1 MITYRKL
8 TQRPGMFR
16 NLCGLSQE
24 EFDALCREWVYADAV
39 GRATATHRREGQ
51 QPRRRAP
58 GAGRKYVLDAP
69 TRLLA
74 ALVWLKLYPTWPV
87 LGFLFGVE
95 ESAVRRSTQ
104 DVLRRL
110 EAMAV
115 FPLEQR
121 TPGSPASPASGAG
134 SQERP
139 REHPREHPQEPAPK
153 RPRGRSL
160 AEVVQDEPVL
170 QMLIDSREQRIRR
183 PKGWQA
189 QKPFDSGKKKAHT
202 LKCQAAV
209 SLDCRVQALSPSV
222 PGSTRDLTLLRQSGV
237 LTVLEPTEG
246 VGADKG
252 YVGIEQLHPEAACYV
267 PHKKPPGG
275 ELTEEEKSYNRL
287 LSAVRIVVEHLF
299 ARMSRFGALSQL
311 FRHRREQHST
321 VVRGGAFL
329 ADRQIAAGQ
338 AAAAAAPAAA

>member
-87 LGFLFGVE
+87 LGFLFDVE
-95 ESAVRRSTQ
+95 ESAVRRSTK
-104 DVLRRL
+104 DVLLRL

-121 TPGSPASPASGAG
+121 TPASPASGAG
-134 SQERP
+134 SQGP
-139 REHPREHPQEPAPK
+139 PQEGAPK

-160 AEVVQDEPVL
+160 AEVLQEEPEL
-170 QMLIDSREQRIRR
+170 QILIDSREQRIRR
-183 PKGWQA
+183 PRGWQA
-189 QKPFDSGKKKAHT
+189 QKPFYSGKKKAHT

-209 SLDCRVQALSPSV
+209 SVQGRVQAISASV
-222 PGSTRDLTLLRQSGV
+222 PGSTSDLTLLRGSGV
-237 LTVLEPTEG
+237 LEVLDPTEG
-246 VGADKG
+246 IGADKG
-252 YVGIEQLHPEAACYV
+252 YVGLEQAHPEEACYV

-275 ELTEEEKSYNRL
+275 DLTEDEKSYNRL

-311 FRHRREQHST
+311 FRHQRERHST
-321 VVRGGAFL
+321 VVRVGAFL
-329 ADRQIAAGQ
+329 ADRQIAACQ
-338 AAAAAAPAAA
+338 AAAAAPAAA